1 MLRKIIYDYAK
12 IFFFALIICQ
22 KVYQYI
28 DYKDD
33 VDLHEKLAEWE
44 AFYIVIA
51 LTQRM
56 LVKHRMKC

>member
-1 MLRKIIYDYAK
+1 MVE
-12 IFFFALIICQ
+12 
-22 KVYQYI
+22 VYQYI

-33 VDLHEKLAEWE
+33 VDLHGIISSNGRL
-44 AFYIVIA
+44 FIIVIA